1 MSLNS
6 HPPSNTPHDQNF
18 KNLILDYPLPALRF
32 FAGPEAEG
40 ITPEARITPIRQE
53 QLKERLG
60 ERFRELDIPLLV
72 EWPDGRRAA
81 VLFVIEEE
89 TDPGRFSIH
98 RLAHYCLDLAE
109 LLNTNRVVPVVIF
122 LRPGSFP
129 AELRLG
135 GDRDDYLIF
144 RFIPCDLGRIPAM
157 IHLDSRNI
165 VARLNLPNMAYPE
178 DQRIEVYAKA
188 QEGLVAL
195 EKDMDKRKKYVDFID
210 MYADLSNDEIVRYQA
225 EWLSSSRV
233 KEEMM
238 GLRKTF
244 MQEGREEGRREGL
257 MKAIEIGLTL
267 KFGKNSL
274 GILKTISQTADV
286 NQLDA
291 LSDKILTVKDIS
303 ELRQYIKTLSSEHS
317 WTH

>member
-1 MSLNS
+1 
-6 HPPSNTPHDQNF
+6 
-18 KNLILDYPLPALRF
+18 
-32 FAGPEAEG
+32 
-40 ITPEARITPIRQE
+40 
-53 QLKERLG
+53 
-60 ERFRELDIPLLV
+60 
-72 EWPDGRRAA
+72 
-81 VLFVIEEE
+81 
-89 TDPGRFSIH
+89 
-98 RLAHYCLDLAE
+98 
-109 LLNTNRVVPVVIF
+109 PVVIF